1 MYLDDIL
8 VYTDR
13 DAKDHERDLQKVFDC
28 LWKHKLHAKL
38 KKCDFGKDR
47 LKYLGH
53 VVGSGKLRVDE
64 DKVVVVADWGAP
76 TNIKG
81 VQ

>member
-1 MYLDDIL
+1 MTLL
-8 VYTDR
+8 VCICTTFLCTDG
-13 DAKDHERDLQKVFDC
+13 DARNHERDLQKVFDH
-28 LWKHKLHAKL
+28 LRQHKLHAKL

-64 DKVVVVADWGAP
+64 DKIVAVADAP
-76 TNIKG
+76 FSFH
-81 VQ
+81 